1 MQTYKVKL
9 LELFRTHES
18 GTSIFKELFFGPF
31 KQPAAAEVKTDE
43 HFEDDKTTNLLVF
56 KDNTSHHENNLSQD
70 KGNEDVYIK
79 VEDLEAASKQDD
91 DKQQDTLGK
100 SLISNLIPI

>member
-1 MQTYKVKL
+1 M
-9 LELFRTHES
+9 
-18 GTSIFKELFFGPF
+18 
-31 KQPAAAEVKTDE
+31 KTDE

-100 SLISNLIPI
+100 SLISNLIPIWQLSATLGFRMALQILFCQKLYIF